1 MQKCVAGKL
10 GQKVAL
16 NLLAAFA
23 LLFGFF
29 MTKFQF
35 ENAQSEREET
45 HNERNKQYN
54 EAHLVASLKQLQIE
68 EDIPMYTKRITRR
81 KTKAVAGTAG
91 ALWHEQQTLITRYI
105 CNFISEA
112 KPECAESS
120 RLQIM
125 PKVIQMSYS

>member
-91 ALWHEQQTLITRYI
+91 ALWHERTNVNNALHLQLH
-105 CNFISEA
+105 FGSEA
-112 KPECAESS
+112 RVRGVKSLTNYA
-120 RLQIM
+120 
-125 PKVIQMSYS
+125 